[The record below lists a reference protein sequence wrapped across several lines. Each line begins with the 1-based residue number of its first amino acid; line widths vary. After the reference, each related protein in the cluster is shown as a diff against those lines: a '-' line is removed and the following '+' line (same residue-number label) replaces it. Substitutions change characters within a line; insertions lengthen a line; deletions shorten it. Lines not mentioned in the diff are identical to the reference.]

1 MDCPVCSKVMKKV
14 LQDVTFNSKDNGKA
28 YSRTLFLC
36 KQDDTWITVEVPKK
50 INEDEESDT
59 GS

>member
-1 MDCPVCSKVMKKV
+1 MKKV

-28 YSRTLFLC
+28 YNRVLFIC
-36 KQDDTWITVEVPKK
+36 KQHDTWITVEVPKK
-50 INEDEESDT
+50 INEEEESDT